1 VECSVTCSRV
11 VNVPMGVYGYG
22 GSAAT
27 PIPFDS
33 SPRLNLTL
41 VIDQLEVTGQLTLE
55 LISSD

>member
-1 VECSVTCSRV
+1 MGTVVRTMWERIFVGVECSVTCSRV

-41 VIDQLEVTGQLTLE
+41 VVD
-55 LISSD
+55 